1 MMSTGGSRTPSRRRS
16 SIPRVQNR
24 NDTQGWIFLSLFIAL
39 VAIIIVLLLVYFLI
53 IRKKSMDNEQ
63 KTDGAFDD
71 PVVVKRFA
79 TLRDQWNFISNDPQ
93 FRALAD
99 TLMTV
104 NSNALNPLSGNLSI
118 LNAYNDLD
126 QYCKRLT
133 AFRVTLIYTDGI
145 VYYDSS
151 LPIDRVYFMDSGLP
165 KQVSMNTLG
174 SPLKDH
180 NTVPEVTN
188 SIIFYPTKPDDTGL
202 MGLSL
207 ANPIYTTLI
216 TEGFGFVER
225 RSSSLN
231 VPYSYVAKFMMI
243 SVDPNTRFMHGCT
256 LRVSAPI
263 SPS

>member
-1 MMSTGGSRTPSRRRS
+1 MMNTGGSRTPSRRTS
-16 SIPRVQNR
+16 SIPRTQSR
-24 NDTQGWIFLSLFIAL
+24 KDTQEWIFLFLFIVL
-39 VAIIIVLLLVYFLI
+39 VAVVIVLLLVYFLV
-53 IRKKSMDNEQ
+53 IRKRSRAAIHQ
-63 KTDGAFDD
+63 AGGALDD

-104 NSNALNPLSGNLSI
+104 NSSAQNPLSGSLSI
-118 LNAYNDLD
+118 LNAYNALD

-133 AFRVTLIYTDGI
+133 SFRVTLIYTDGI

-151 LPIDRVYFMDSGLP
+151 LPIDRVYFMDNGLP

-188 SIIFYPTKPDDTGL
+188 SVIFYPTKPGDTGL
-202 MGLSL
+202 MGMSLSDPVYS
-207 ANPIYTTLI
+207 ALI
-216 TEGFGFVER
+216 AEGFGFVER
-225 RSSSLN
+225 QSSSLN
-231 VPYSYVAKFMMI
+231 IPFSYVAKFMAI
-243 SVDPNTRFMHGCT
+243 SVDPDTHFMHGCT
-256 LRVSAPI
+256 LRLSVPI
-263 SPS
+263 PQS